1 MRSLYLGSVVEKS
14 GKSMVTLGLAKNFQ
28 GKVGFF
34 KPFKEHLMR
43 EGDRVIDQDAYLMR
57 QVLGMEPPEEVLCPF
72 TYDIF
77 RPVRMDEIKA
87 AFKKA
92 SCDCDL
98 MLIEGTR
105 EVTTGYL
112 NDVSGLAIADATG
125 SDLVLISTP
134 EPAAL
139 DKIAMLC
146 KLVGN
151 YKINFKGVIL
161 NKTDDLSVA
170 NFLESKGIKV
180 LGCVP
185 HIPEMTYFT
194 VKEVAEALSA
204 DVVVGEGN
212 VWTAWWKACYIG
224 AMTMETALKYM
235 RRHRRKAII
244 TGGDRSD
251 IQLAALSTDTSC
263 LILTGGLYPANQVV
277 SKAYEKGIPILVTRY
292 DTLAASEM
300 VEHLIAR
307 IEPEDIEKVRLVE
320 KAVMD
325 NVDLEAVFR

>member
-28 GKVGFF
+28 GQVGFF
-34 KPFKEHLMR
+34 KPFKERLMR

-57 QVLGMEPPEEVLCPF
+57 HVLNLDKPEEVLCPF
-72 TYDIF
+72 TYDVF
-77 RPVRMDEIKA
+77 RAARMDEVKA
-87 AFKKA
+87 AYKKA
-92 SCDCDL
+92 ACDCEM

-112 NDVSGLAIADATG
+112 NDVSGLAITEATG

-134 EPAAL
+134 EAAAL
-139 DKIAMLC
+139 DKIAMLH
-146 KLVGN
+146 KLSEK
-151 YKINFKGVIL
+151 YKIKVKGVIL

-194 VKEVAEALSA
+194 VKEVAEALTA
-204 DVVVGEGN
+204 NVLVGEGHMDR
-212 VWTAWWKACYIG
+212 VVEGVFIG

-263 LILTGGLYPANQVV
+263 LILTGGMYPANQVV
-277 SKAYEKGIPILVTRY
+277 SKAYEKDIPILVTRY
-292 DTLAASEM
+292 DTLATSEM

-307 IEPEDIEKVRLVE
+307 IEPQDAEKVRLVE
-320 KAVMD
+320 KAIAD

>member
-14 GKSMVTLGLAKNFQ
+14 GKSMITLGLAKNFQ
-28 GKVGFF
+28 GQVGFF

-43 EGDRVIDQDAYLMR
+43 EGDRVIDHDAYLMR
-57 QVLGMEPPEEVLCPF
+57 RVVGMEPPEEVLCPF

-77 RPVRMDEIKA
+77 RPVRMDAIKA

-112 NDVSGLAIADATG
+112 NDVSGLAIAAATG

-146 KLVGN
+146 QLVGN
-151 YKINFKGVIL
+151 YKINLKGVIL
-161 NKTDDLSVA
+161 NKTDDLAVA

-204 DVVVGEGN
+204 DVVVGRERLDRVVEG
-212 VWTAWWKACYIG
+212 VYIG

-251 IQLAALSTDTSC
+251 VQLAALSTDTSC

-277 SKAYEKGIPILVTRY
+277 SKAFEKGIPILVTRY

>member
-28 GKVGFF
+28 GQVGFF
-34 KPFKEHLMR
+34 KPFKERLMR

-57 QVLGMEPPEEVLCPF
+57 HVLNLDKPEEVLCPF
-72 TYDIF
+72 TYDVF
-77 RPVRMDEIKA
+77 RAARMDDVKA
-87 AFKKA
+87 AYKKA
-92 SCDCDL
+92 ACDCDM

-112 NDVSGLAIADATG
+112 NDVSGLAIAEATG

-134 EPAAL
+134 ETAAL
-139 DKIAMLC
+139 DKIAMLY
-146 KLVGN
+146 KLSEK
-151 YKINFKGVIL
+151 YKINVKGVIL

-204 DVVVGEGN
+204 NVLVGEGHMDR
-212 VWTAWWKACYIG
+212 VVEGVFIG

-263 LILTGGLYPANQVV
+263 LILTGGMYPANQVV

-292 DTLAASEM
+292 DTLATSEM

-307 IEPEDIEKVRLVE
+307 IEPQDSEKVRLVE
-320 KAVMD
+320 KAIAE

>member
-34 KPFKEHLMR
+34 KPFKERLMR

-57 QVLGMEPPEEVLCPF
+57 HMLKSDKPEEVLCPF
-72 TYDIF
+72 AYDVF
-77 RPVRMDEIKA
+77 RAASMDEVKA
-87 AFKKA
+87 AYEKA
-92 SCDCDL
+92 ACDCEM

-105 EVTTGYL
+105 EVTTGYM
-112 NDVSGLAIADATG
+112 NDVSGLAIAEATG
-125 SDLVLISTP
+125 SDLILISTP
-134 EPAAL
+134 EAASL
-139 DKIAMLC
+139 DKIAMLY
-146 KLVGN
+146 KLSKN
-151 YKINFKGVIL
+151 YKINVKGVIL

-204 DVVVGEGN
+204 NVIVGEGHMDK
-212 VWTAWWKACYIG
+212 VVEGVFIG

-263 LILTGGLYPANQVV
+263 LILTGGMYPANQVV

-292 DTLAASEM
+292 DTLATSEM

-307 IEPEDIEKVRLVE
+307 IEPQDAEKVRLVE
-320 KAVMD
+320 KAVAD

>member
-1 MRSLYLGSVVEKS
+1 
-14 GKSMVTLGLAKNFQ
+14 
-28 GKVGFF
+28 
-34 KPFKEHLMR
+34 
-43 EGDRVIDQDAYLMR
+43 
-57 QVLGMEPPEEVLCPF
+57 
-72 TYDIF
+72 
-77 RPVRMDEIKA
+77 MDEIKT

-112 NDVSGLAIADATG
+112 NDVSGLAIAAATG

-151 YKINFKGVIL
+151 YKINLKGVIL
-161 NKTDDLSVA
+161 NKTDDLAVA

-204 DVVVGEGN
+204 DVVVGRERLDRVVEG
-212 VWTAWWKACYIG
+212 VYIG

-251 IQLAALSTDTSC
+251 VQLAALSTDTSC

-277 SKAYEKGIPILVTRY
+277 SKAFEKSIPILVTRY

>member
-34 KPFKEHLMR
+34 KPFKERLMR

-57 QVLGMEPPEEVLCPF
+57 QVLNMDKPEEVLCPF
-72 TYDIF
+72 TYDVF
-77 RPVRMDEIKA
+77 RAASMDDVKA
-87 AFKKA
+87 AYRKA
-92 SCDCDL
+92 ACDCEM

-134 EPAAL
+134 EAAAL
-139 DKIAMLC
+139 DKIAMLI
-146 KLVGN
+146 KLSGN
-151 YKINFKGVIL
+151 YNIKVKGVIL

-194 VKEVAEALSA
+194 VKEVAEALTA
-204 DVVVGEGN
+204 NVLVGEGHMDR
-212 VWTAWWKACYIG
+212 VVEGVFIG

-263 LILTGGLYPANQVV
+263 LILTGGMYPANQVV

-292 DTLAASEM
+292 DTLATSEM

-307 IEPEDIEKVRLVE
+307 IEPQDAEKVRLVE
-320 KAVMD
+320 RAIAD

>member
-28 GKVGFF
+28 GQVGFF
-34 KPFKEHLMR
+34 KPFKERLMR

-57 QVLGMEPPEEVLCPF
+57 HVLDLDKPEEVLCPF
-72 TYDIF
+72 SYDVF
-77 RPVRMDEIKA
+77 RAARMDDVKA
-87 AFKKA
+87 AYKKA
-92 SCDCDL
+92 ACDCEM

-112 NDVSGLAIADATG
+112 NDVSGLAIAEATG

-134 EPAAL
+134 ETAAL
-139 DKIAMLC
+139 DKIAMLI
-146 KLVGN
+146 KLSGN
-151 YKINFKGVIL
+151 YKINVKGVIL

-180 LGCVP
+180 LGCIP

-204 DVVVGEGN
+204 NVLVGEGHMDR
-212 VWTAWWKACYIG
+212 VVEGVFIG

-263 LILTGGLYPANQVV
+263 LILTGGMYPANQVV

-292 DTLAASEM
+292 DTLATSEM

-307 IEPEDIEKVRLVE
+307 IEPQDAEKVRLVE
-320 KAVMD
+320 KAVAE
-325 NVDLEAVFR
+325 NVDIEAVFR

>member
-34 KPFKEHLMR
+34 KPFKERLMR

-57 QVLGMEPPEEVLCPF
+57 HMLKSDKPEEVLCPF
-72 TYDIF
+72 AYDVF
-77 RPVRMDEIKA
+77 RAASMDEVKA
-87 AFKKA
+87 AYEKA
-92 SCDCDL
+92 ACDCEM

-105 EVTTGYL
+105 EVTTGYM
-112 NDVSGLAIADATG
+112 NDVSGLAIAEATG
-125 SDLVLISTP
+125 SDLILISTS
-134 EPAAL
+134 EAAAL
-139 DKIAMLC
+139 DKIAMLY
-146 KLVGN
+146 KLSKN
-151 YKINFKGVIL
+151 YKINVKGVIL

-185 HIPEMTYFT
+185 HIPEMTFFT

-204 DVVVGEGN
+204 NVIVGEGHMDK
-212 VWTAWWKACYIG
+212 VVEGVFIG

-263 LILTGGLYPANQVV
+263 LILTGGMYPANQVV

-292 DTLAASEM
+292 DTLATSEM

-307 IEPEDIEKVRLVE
+307 IEPQDAEKVRLVE
-320 KAVMD
+320 KAVAD

>member
-1 MRSLYLGSVVEKS
+1 VVEKS

-28 GKVGFF
+28 GQVGFF
-34 KPFKEHLMR
+34 KPFKERLMR

-57 QVLGMEPPEEVLCPF
+57 HVLSLDKPEEVLCPF
-72 TYDIF
+72 TYDVF
-77 RPVRMDEIKA
+77 RAARMDEVKA
-87 AFKKA
+87 AYKKA
-92 SCDCDL
+92 ACDCEM

-112 NDVSGLAIADATG
+112 NDVSGLAIAEATG

-134 EPAAL
+134 EAAAL
-139 DKIAMLC
+139 DKIAMLY
-146 KLVGN
+146 KLSEK
-151 YKINFKGVIL
+151 YKINVKGVIL

-170 NFLESKGIKV
+170 NFLESRGIKV

-204 DVVVGEGN
+204 NVLVGEGHMDR
-212 VWTAWWKACYIG
+212 VVEGVFIG

-263 LILTGGLYPANQVV
+263 LILTGGMYPANQVV

-292 DTLAASEM
+292 DTLATSEM

-307 IEPEDIEKVRLVE
+307 IEPQDAEKVRLVE
-320 KAVMD
+320 KAIAD

>member
-1 MRSLYLGSVVEKS
+1 MRSIYLGSVVEKS
-14 GKSMVTLGLAKNFQ
+14 GKSMVTLGLARNFEGQ
-28 GKVGFF
+28 AGFF
-34 KPFKEHLMR
+34 KPFKERLMR

-57 QVLGMEPPEEVLCPF
+57 QVLDLDKPEEVLCPF

-77 RPVRMDEIKA
+77 RPVRMDDIRKA
-87 AFKKA
+87 YKMA
-92 SCDCDL
+92 SCDCEM

-112 NDVSGLAIADATG
+112 NDVSGLAITEATG

-146 KLVGN
+146 KLIGN
-151 YKINFKGVIL
+151 YKINLKGVVL

-170 NFLESKGIKV
+170 NFLEAKGIKV
-180 LGCVP
+180 LGCIP

-194 VKEVAEALSA
+194 VKEVVEAISA
-204 DVVVGEGN
+204 DVVVGQGDLDRVVEG
-212 VWTAWWKACYIG
+212 VFIG

-263 LILTGGLYPANQVV
+263 LILTGGMYPANQVV
-277 SKAYEKGIPILVTRY
+277 SKAYERGIPILVTRY
-292 DTLAASEM
+292 DTLATSEM

-307 IEPEDIEKVRLVE
+307 IEPQDAEKVRLVE
-320 KAVMD
+320 KAIAD

>member
-34 KPFKEHLMR
+34 KPFKERLMR

-57 QVLGMEPPEEVLCPF
+57 QVLNLDKPEEVLCPF
-72 TYDIF
+72 TYDVF
-77 RPVRMDEIKA
+77 RATRMDDVKA
-87 AFKKA
+87 AYKKA
-92 SCDCDL
+92 ACDCEM

-125 SDLVLISTP
+125 SDLILISTP
-134 EPAAL
+134 EAAAL
-139 DKIAMLC
+139 DKIAMLY
-146 KLVGN
+146 KLSGN
-151 YKINFKGVIL
+151 YKINIKGVIL
-161 NKTDDLSVA
+161 NKTDDLSVG

-194 VKEVAEALSA
+194 VKEVAEALTA
-204 DVVVGEGN
+204 NVLVGEGHMDR
-212 VWTAWWKACYIG
+212 VVEGVFIG

-263 LILTGGLYPANQVV
+263 LILTGGMYPANQVV

-292 DTLAASEM
+292 DTLATSEM

-307 IEPEDIEKVRLVE
+307 IEPQDAEKVRLVE
-320 KAVMD
+320 KAIAD

>member
-1 MRSLYLGSVVEKS
+1 MRSLYLGSVVERS
-14 GKSMVTLGLAKNFQ
+14 GKSMVTLGLAKNHP

-43 EGDRVIDQDAYLMR
+43 QGDRVIDQDAYLIR
-57 QVLGMEPPEEVLCPF
+57 QVLKLERPEEMLCPF

-77 RPVRMDEIKA
+77 RPVRMDEVLSAYGKVT
-87 AFKKA
+87 
-92 SCDCDL
+92 CECDL

-112 NDVSGLAIADATG
+112 NDVSGLAITEATR
-125 SDLVLISTP
+125 SDLILISTP

-139 DKIAMLC
+139 DKIAMLS
-146 KLVGN
+146 KLVN
-151 YKINFKGVIL
+151 SYDVNLKGVIL
-161 NKTDDLSVA
+161 NKTDDLAVA
-170 NFLESKGIKV
+170 NFLEGKGVKV
-180 LGCVP
+180 LGCIP

-194 VKEVAEALSA
+194 VKEVVEAVSA
-204 DVVVGEGN
+204 DVVVGEDHLDRVVEG
-212 VWTAWWKACYIG
+212 VFIG
-224 AMTMETALKYM
+224 AMTMEVALKYM

-277 SKAYEKGIPILVTRY
+277 SRAYDKGIPILVTRY
-292 DTLAASEM
+292 DTLATSEM
-300 VEHLIAR
+300 VDNLIAR
-307 IEPEDIEKVRLVE
+307 IEPEDAEKVRLVE
-320 KAVMD
+320 KAIAD
-325 NVDLEAVFR
+325 NVDLEEVYR

>member
-14 GKSMVTLGLAKNFQ
+14 GKSMITLGLAKNFQ
-28 GKVGFF
+28 GQVGFF
-34 KPFKEHLMR
+34 KPFKERLMR
-43 EGDRVIDQDAYLMR
+43 EGDRVIDQDAFLMR
-57 QVLGMEPPEEVLCPF
+57 HVLNLDKPEEVLCPF
-72 TYDIF
+72 TYDVF
-77 RPVRMDEIKA
+77 RPTRMDDVKA
-87 AFKKA
+87 AYKKA
-92 SCDCDL
+92 ACDCEM

-112 NDVSGLAIADATG
+112 NDVSGLAIAEATG

-134 EPAAL
+134 EAAAL
-139 DKIAMLC
+139 DKIAMLY
-146 KLVGN
+146 KLSEK
-151 YKINFKGVIL
+151 YKIDVKGVVL

-204 DVVVGEGN
+204 NVLVGEGHMDR
-212 VWTAWWKACYIG
+212 VVEGVFIG
-224 AMTMETALKYM
+224 AMTMATALKYM

-263 LILTGGLYPANQVV
+263 LILTGGMYPANQVV
-277 SKAYEKGIPILVTRY
+277 SRAYEKGVPILVTRY
-292 DTLAASEM
+292 DTLATSEM

-307 IEPEDIEKVRLVE
+307 IEPQDAEKVRLVE
-320 KAVMD
+320 KAIAD

>member
-34 KPFKEHLMR
+34 KPFKERLMR

-57 QVLGMEPPEEVLCPF
+57 HMLKSDKPEEVLCPF
-72 TYDIF
+72 AYDVF
-77 RPVRMDEIKA
+77 RAATMDEVKA
-87 AFKKA
+87 AYEKA
-92 SCDCDL
+92 ACDCEM

-105 EVTTGYL
+105 EVTTGYM
-112 NDVSGLAIADATG
+112 NDVSGLAIAEATG
-125 SDLVLISTP
+125 SDLILISTP
-134 EPAAL
+134 EAASL
-139 DKIAMLC
+139 DKIAMLY
-146 KLVGN
+146 KLSKN
-151 YKINFKGVIL
+151 YKINVKGVIL

-185 HIPEMTYFT
+185 HIPEMTFFT

-204 DVVVGEGN
+204 NVLVGEGHMDK
-212 VWTAWWKACYIG
+212 VVEGVFIG

-263 LILTGGLYPANQVV
+263 LILTGGMYPANQVV

-292 DTLAASEM
+292 DTLATSEM

-307 IEPEDIEKVRLVE
+307 IEPQDAEKVRLVE
-320 KAVMD
+320 KAIAD
-325 NVDLEAVFR
+325 NVDLEAVFL

>member
-34 KPFKEHLMR
+34 KPFKERLMR

-57 QVLGMEPPEEVLCPF
+57 HMLKSDKPEEVLCPF
-72 TYDIF
+72 AYDVF
-77 RPVRMDEIKA
+77 RAASMDEVKA
-87 AFKKA
+87 AYEKA
-92 SCDCDL
+92 ACDCEM

-105 EVTTGYL
+105 EVTTGYM
-112 NDVSGLAIADATG
+112 NDVSGLAIAEATG
-125 SDLVLISTP
+125 SDLILISTS
-134 EPAAL
+134 EAAAL
-139 DKIAMLC
+139 DKIAMLY
-146 KLVGN
+146 KLSKN
-151 YKINFKGVIL
+151 YKINVKGVIL

-204 DVVVGEGN
+204 NVIVGEGHMDK
-212 VWTAWWKACYIG
+212 VVEGVFIG

-263 LILTGGLYPANQVV
+263 LILTGGMYPANQVV

-292 DTLAASEM
+292 DTLATSEM

-307 IEPEDIEKVRLVE
+307 IEPQDAEKVRLVE
-320 KAVMD
+320 KAVAD